1 MEIKVRHLIH
11 RTRNPFYRASR
22 RNFSRARGDCPRFSK
37 LGGEGVFIAFLPL
50 SQNFR
55 HAQIFQGGGGGKW
68 SFVEIRGPAWEN
80 ILLSDTLVTKM
91 SSHFQIILVT
101 FSCVADYIA
110 DYIADYVA
118 DGQIDM
124 PKMCSLRFSG
134 VTVSAFGILPGALIM
149 FDLCSIHLLR

>member
-1 MEIKVRHLIH
+1 M
-11 RTRNPFYRASR
+11 
-22 RNFSRARGDCPRFSK
+22 
-37 LGGEGVFIAFLPL
+37 
-50 SQNFR
+50 
-55 HAQIFQGGGGGKW
+55 
-68 SFVEIRGPAWEN
+68 EIRGPAWEN

-101 FSCVADYIA
+101 FSCVA